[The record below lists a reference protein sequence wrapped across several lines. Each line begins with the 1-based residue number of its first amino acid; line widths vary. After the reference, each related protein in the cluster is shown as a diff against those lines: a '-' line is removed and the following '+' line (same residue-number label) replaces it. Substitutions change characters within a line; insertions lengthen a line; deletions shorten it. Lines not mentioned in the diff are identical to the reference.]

1 LVWAVEINVNTML
14 QHGLLIPSVFEL
26 LLFFISIVAGIFG
39 AILGLGG
46 GILIVPTLTLL
57 FGINI
62 RYAVGAGIISVIAT
76 SSGASAA
83 YVRDRVANVRVAMFL
98 EVATT
103 LGALSGALLSS
114 HVPTR
119 ILFFIFS
126 MILFYSAWMM
136 SRKKESHEIRQTQD
150 SWSTRLKLNSIYY
163 DPAIKKNVPYAVENI
178 PQGFFMMLGAGLLSA
193 LLGVGSGSL
202 KVTAMDMTMKLP
214 IKVSSA
220 TSNLMMGV
228 TAAASAGVY
237 FMRGEIQPLLVVPVA
252 LGVLVGALIGSRLMM
267 KINSASL
274 RKFFMAVLLVIALQM
289 SLRAFGI
296 GSH

>member
-1 LVWAVEINVNTML
+1 
-14 QHGLLIPSVFEL
+14 
-26 LLFFISIVAGIFG
+26 
-39 AILGLGG
+39 
-46 GILIVPTLTLL
+46 
-57 FGINI
+57 
-62 RYAVGAGIISVIAT
+62 
-76 SSGASAA
+76 
-83 YVRDRVANVRVAMFL
+83 
-98 EVATT
+98 
-103 LGALSGALLSS
+103 
-114 HVPTR
+114 
-119 ILFFIFS
+119 
-126 MILFYSAWMM
+126 
-136 SRKKESHEIRQTQD
+136 
-150 SWSTRLKLNSIYY
+150 
-163 DPAIKKNVPYAVENI
+163 
-178 PQGFFMMLGAGLLSA
+178 MMLGAGLLSA